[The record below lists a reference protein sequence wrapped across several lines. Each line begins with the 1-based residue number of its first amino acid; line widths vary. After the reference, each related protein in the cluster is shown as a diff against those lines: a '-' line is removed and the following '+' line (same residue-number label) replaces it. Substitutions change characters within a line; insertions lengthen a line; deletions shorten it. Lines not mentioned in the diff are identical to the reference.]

1 MEQWFQR
8 KEDAMK
14 CAICRGGKPK
24 PDEQPLCWKEVRL
37 HWFTRMPPAEVCDN
51 CGEEYLSVEINRKLL
66 KQAEQAAERG
76 VDLEMLRYAA

>member
-1 MEQWFQR
+1 MLE
-8 KEDAMK
+8 
-14 CAICRGGKPK
+14 RGQTTLVYKN
-24 PDEQPLCWKEVRL
+24 V
-37 HWFTRMPPAEVCDN
+37 PAEVCDN